1 MENVSAGSTAYLTA
15 TFRDKT
21 GALAVPSTVTYKVD
35 CLTTGTVILASTSA
49 TASSSVEFT
58 LTPTINTIQT
68 STNQKEVRRVTVT
81 GSYGASDAI
90 VAVYDYVVINNA
102 RV

>member
-1 MENVSAGSTAYLTA
+1 MVL
-15 TFRDKT
+15 FVQKD
-21 GALAVPSTVTYKVD
+21 VYKRQ
-35 CLTTGTVILASTSA
+35 
-49 TASSSVEFT
+49 SVEFT

-68 STNQKEVRRVTVT
+68 ATNQKEVRRITVT